1 MLNSRGE
8 FEPFKLLIGAV
19 TALLILTII
28 VSTINYFDSLE
39 LDISTERFY
48 TGVKNA
54 VNQPNDSVIAVS
66 GVVMDKGMIIS
77 TAGLAER
84 TGLKEGCF
92 SFETNN
98 SSQYRIEGRSVTVL
112 QKMQDDIYLK
122 CRPGTDAAV
131 CQIECS
137 IGFGTVPS

>member
-1 MLNSRGE
+1 LLNSRGE

-54 VNQPNDSVIAVS
+54 VNQPNDSVIAVA
-66 GVVMDKGMIIS
+66 GVVMDKGMILSGGSSLLRNIDKLF
-77 TAGLAER
+77 TRA
-84 TGLKEGCF
+84 TGVSAYVADDALFCVVKGTGVALEHL
-92 SFETNN
+92 EV
-98 SSQYRIEGRSVTVL
+98 YKRSIMS
-112 QKMQDDIYLK
+112 K
-122 CRPGTDAAV
+122 R
-131 CQIECS
+131 
-137 IGFGTVPS
+137 